1 MQAWPGRACGVAC
14 SCRNLRVDG
23 DVVDQP
29 GLTDADCGGEHG
41 WVEPTPEPP
50 EGWEQARPTLGGNA
64 PRPSDPDEPP
74 PTDDDVLGDWVPP
87 HTLPQI
93 IVYAGERHLAVD
105 QGLAALA
112 GGRVPFYQRGQ
123 DLVRI
128 CLIKLKLSNGDD
140 VRVPAVSIVTLPML
154 MRALSRCATW
164 CKFND
169 KKKLVRIDPPAAIG
183 EQIMGMIGEWPFP
196 PLRGVIATPTMR
208 HDGTLLTQPGYDPAT
223 GLVLFNPPSM
233 PAIPDQPTKQ
243 DALDALAKLND
254 LLTGFEFADDGNV
267 SRSAAISMLMTPVL
281 RGMMGQMTDP
291 KASHATRRSASALAA
306 LPTLA
311 RRSGMASRRRLAR
324 TAPSAA
330 RMRDPL
336 DLPI

>member
-1 MQAWPGRACGVAC
+1 M
-14 SCRNLRVDG
+14 
-23 DVVDQP
+23 
-29 GLTDADCGGEHG
+29 
-41 WVEPTPEPP
+41 
-50 EGWEQARPTLGGNA
+50 
-64 PRPSDPDEPP
+64 
-74 PTDDDVLGDWVPP
+74 
-87 HTLPQI
+87 
-93 IVYAGERHLAVD
+93 
-105 QGLAALA
+105 AA
-112 GGRVPFYQRGQ
+112 GRVPFYQRDQ
-123 DLVRI
+123 DLLRI

-169 KKKLVRIDPPAAIG
+169 KKTLVRIDPPAAIG

-233 PAIPDQPTKQ
+233 PEIPDQPTKQ

-267 SRSAAISMLMTPVL
+267 SRSAAISMLMTAVL
-281 RGMMGQMTDP
+281 RGMMAVAPMHVITKPEAGTGGSYLQDLTS
-291 KASHATRRSASALAA
+291 AIATGER
-306 LPTLA
+306 
-311 RRSGMASRRRLAR
+311 
-324 TAPSAA
+324 
-330 RMRDPL
+330 
-336 DLPI
+336 